1 MTTEGRIR
9 KSPFPSTPSRASLTS
24 RNPTTLLR
32 QPEVQA
38 VFELQP
44 VTKEQKQELDK
55 LAADWVY
62 NTGKPFTMF
71 ETPEA
76 CALLQKLR
84 PGYKPPSRKL
94 LASTLLDSAYQ
105 EVQTTT
111 WTALEDAAWL
121 SIVVDETT
129 YFRKRVVN
137 IFIHTPEGAFFLCH
151 LNITTETLEATQ
163 QAQMITKKL
172 YDLLPATVIAKI
184 TSFSTDTCSTM
195 QATWKAL
202 ALQPEFSDCLFIPCE
217 SHSLNLIVNDWID
230 LPDIYPTF
238 KRASDLVNFVRNTA
252 RQLAI
257 VSAKQG
263 EIYGTKSRPLVTAAL
278 TRWGTVALMLER
290 LLEAQRPL
298 ELYLE
303 DPDAGIGCDR
313 DKFMKASNTIR
324 DGTFWQQLRALVAIF
339 RPIADAIQQSQDPSS
354 HLGLVFK
361 RWLDIRA
368 KVTQAIQKNVYN
380 AYDEDVLWGLFDA
393 RQQRQLRDVHYLSF
407 LLMPQAQFRAIELND
422 DQTELAMNALRRL
435 LPPPPPD
442 MTADEQMERAWS
454 ELTRFRRKSEPFA
467 KSQYWVLSQDAV
479 AFWMQF
485 LTSST
490 LATVAIRLLQTVA
503 NSAECERGFSTLKFI
518 HSLLRSR
525 LTDIRV
531 EMLIFI
537 YINRRVFS
545 TQRRRLYD
553 FTPQAMEEFEQDM
566 TELQESGYSVADIY
580 PILSKIEV
588 NKRFRE
594 GLYTQDSDGDVVYT
608 VQNGARDQDISHA
621 RVPVQPAQA
630 QAQAQPAQRIRFNHQ
645 NQPQPVREHSASSQ
659 RLLQWPI

>member
-1 MTTEGRIR
+1 MTTEGRIH
-9 KSPFPSTPSRASLTS
+9 KSPFPSTPSRASPTS
-24 RNPTTLLR
+24 RNPATLLR

-38 VFELQP
+38 VLELQS
-44 VTKEQKQELDK
+44 VTKDQKQELDK
-55 LAADWVY
+55 LASDWVY
-62 NTGKPFTMF
+62 NAGKPFTMF

-76 CALLQKLR
+76 CALFHKLR

-94 LASTLLDSAYQ
+94 LAGTLLDSAYQ
-105 EVQTTT
+105 EVQTAT
-111 WTALEDAAWL
+111 WTALKDAAWL
-121 SIVVDETT
+121 SIVVDKTT

-151 LNITTETLEATQ
+151 LNLTTESLEATQ
-163 QAQMITKKL
+163 QAKMITKKL
-172 YDLLPATVIAKI
+172 HDLLPAEVIAKI

-230 LPDIYPTF
+230 LPDIHPTF
-238 KRASDLVNFVRNTA
+238 KQASELVNFIRNTS

-257 VSAKQG
+257 VSAKQE
-263 EIYGTKSRPLVTAAL
+263 EIYRTKSRPLVTAVL
-278 TRWGTVALMLER
+278 TRWGTVALILER

-303 DPDAGIGCDR
+303 DPNAGISCDR
-313 DKFMKASNTIR
+313 NKFMKASSTIR
-324 DGTFWQQLRALVAIF
+324 DGRFWQQLRALVAIF

-380 AYDEDVLWGLFDA
+380 VYDEDVLWGLFDA
-393 RQQRQLRDVHYLSF
+393 RQERQLRDVHYLSF
-407 LLMPQAQFRAIELND
+407 LLMPQAQFRDIELND
-422 DQTELAMNALRRL
+422 AQNELAQRALQRL

-442 MTADEQMERAWS
+442 MTAEKQLERAWS
-454 ELTRFRRKSEPFA
+454 ELTRFRRKTEPFA
-467 KSQYWVLSQDAV
+467 KSQYWILSQDAV

-485 LTSST
+485 LSSST
-490 LATVAIRLLQTVA
+490 IATVAVRLLQTVA
-503 NSAECERGFSTLKFI
+503 NSAECKRGFSTLKFI
-518 HSLLRSR
+518 HNLLRSR

-537 YINRRVFS
+537 YVNRRVF
-545 TQRRRLYD
+545 TTERRRLYD
-553 FTPQAMEEFEQDM
+553 FTPEAMEEFEQDM
-566 TELQESGYSVADIY
+566 SELEESGYAVSAIY
-580 PILSKIEV
+580 PVMSKIEV
-588 NKRFRE
+588 NKQFRE
-594 GLYTQDSDGDVVYT
+594 GIYTQNSDGDVVYT
-608 VQNGARDQDISHA
+608 VQNGSRDQDISHS
-621 RVPVQPAQA
+621 RVPV
-630 QAQAQPAQRIRFNHQ
+630 QAQPAQQIRFNHRYQ
-645 NQPQPVREHSASSQ
+645 SQPASEQSASSQ
-659 RLLQWPI
+659 RLLQWPK